1 MITVCIKLIARQ
13 DKKLELE
20 QVIRT
25 VSKIIEL
32 ENGCLGCR
40 IYKSLE
46 QANEYVVLQEWN
58 DENAVRNHLQS
69 DNLAVLSGAGS
80 LLTQEVIVSLDKYA
94 SLSKIEKSFQKRLV

>member
-1 MITVCIKLIARQ
+1 MVNVCIKLIARP

-20 QVIRT
+20 QVIKT

-40 IYKSLE
+40 IYQSLE

-58 DENAVRNHLQS
+58 DENAARNHLKS

-80 LLTQEVIVSLDKYA
+80 LLTHEVIVSLDKYA